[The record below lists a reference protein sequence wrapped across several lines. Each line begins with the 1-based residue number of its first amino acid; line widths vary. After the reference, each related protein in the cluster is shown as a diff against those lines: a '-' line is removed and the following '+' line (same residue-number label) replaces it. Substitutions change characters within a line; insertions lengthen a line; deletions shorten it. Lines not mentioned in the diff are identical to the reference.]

1 MFKLGG
7 DTIDAQGT
15 GITSGLDTPRNN
27 YYGGGTIG
35 GGMIHGNPIGNRTG
49 FEEPTLSE
57 QLSGIDVSVP
67 EATRKRAFWS
77 GIGQGFGSNPR
88 TLGEALRGT
97 VVARDQILGP
107 AEEKAAERGFK
118 LETMGVTGQFEAD
131 MQKALKSMDIE
142 SSELMNKLDNKT
154 KKEVANLMSKAT
166 KWHGQKQDLD
176 DRLASEDI
184 TKAEYDRQLDIL
196 NTGFNLEKEGMR
208 VIQSAL
214 AGGQY
219 YVNLKSPDDISAF
232 VKGMKVLILSLSKE
246 MRKSQATG
254 GRVGYQFGTGMQ
266 GAQSPQIGS
275 NQPTQVGLNVDETI
289 QTPAG
294 TVQEDVSVRE
304 TIQPS
309 VNMTYQ
315 EFRAKMPP
323 QVDDEIVQ
331 LIYYNQDA
339 FADFAQIKT
348 QDEVY
353 AFNNKWG
360 VSLVLP
366 FDTETT

>member
-15 GITSGLDTPRNN
+15 GITSGLDVPRQGYADPNDKV
-27 YYGGGTIG
+27 I
-35 GGMIHGNPIGNRTG
+35 PLR
-49 FEEPTLSE
+49 E
-57 QLSGIDVSVP
+57 QLSEIDVGVSP
-67 EATRKRAFWS
+67 ALKKRAFWS
-77 GIGQGFGSNPR
+77 GIGEGFSTAR
-88 TLGEALRGT
+88 TLGEALSGA
-97 VVARDQILGP
+97 VKGQEAILGP
-107 AEEKAAERGFK
+107 AEAKAGERKFK
-118 LETMGVTGQFEAD
+118 IETMGITGQFEAD
-131 MQKALKSMDIE
+131 LQKALKTMDIE
-142 SSELMNKLDNKT
+142 SVELMNKLDNKT
-154 KKEVANLMSKAT
+154 KKEVADLMSKST
-166 KWHGQKQDLD
+166 KWHGQKAYFDQ
-176 DRLASEDI
+176 RLKDGTIDE
-184 TKAEYDRQLDIL
+184 AEYNRKMEII
-196 NTGFNLEKEGMR
+196 NTGFNLEKEGMK
-208 VIQSAL
+208 VIQAAL
-214 AGGQY
+214 ASGQY
-219 YVNLKSPDDISAF
+219 YVDINNPAAVSEF
-232 VKGMKVLILSLSKE
+232 VRGMKTMILALSEE
-246 MRKSQATG
+246 MRKGQATG

-266 GAQSPQIGS
+266 GVQSPQIGS

-289 QTPAG
+289 QTPTG
-294 TVQEDVSVRE
+294 TVQEDVSIRE
-304 TIQPS
+304 NIQPS